1 MKNLTPKLLEFPC
14 IEVVI
19 DNKMLLDDVQKIKR
33 RVENTLIKTLR
44 NDDIKLTLRLARQ
57 EEISRILSTRELY
70 EKACEDNPAVKK
82 LGEMLGME
90 FV

>member
-1 MKNLTPKLLEFPC
+1 MKNLTPKLMDFPYV
-14 IEVVI
+14 EVVV

-57 EEISRILSTRELY
+57 EEIERILSTRELY
-70 EKACEDNPAVKK
+70 EKACEANPAVKK